1 MSRNRRF
8 QKMRLHITCPNCGAP
23 MYAYKKL
30 VMSPTFTEVSYE
42 CRDETCTARYVAAV
56 QLLRF
61 VRAPH
66 VPRPGFKIKA
76 SPVTRTA
83 QVKALELLPT
93 ADAPQDLEIIKEAL
107 PQTDLFYDTPS
118 CSASEPW
125 PPELKPPKLTTAPS
139 G

>member
-1 MSRNRRF
+1 MSRNKRF

-107 PQTDLFYDTPS
+107 PQTDLFYDTPLGGT
-118 CSASEPW
+118 SEPW